1 MYIYIPME
9 IIQLLLFPKDILSIP
24 NYNIF
29 VNYIWCILAAEGRKT
44 TRNIY
49 KYCFFFKKNLSSWER
64 FLNSNHWS
72 YTEVMRKLFLLLTD
86 TFKSQFL
93 VHGAYLVAY
102 DTSLIAKNSKKII
115 GIQKW
120 RNHSGNA
127 DAGEYVIGHH
137 FGILALVGKF
147 LNGRFLSFPLIF
159 RLIAGKSSPCQWI
172 CTSDG
177 TASTMDFWCIAHA
190 AIKQFVEW
198 TGKYP
203 VRVVS
208 DSYFSNQ
215 SFVKDLVQSE
225 RPIHVISKL
234 KSNAVAHEDV
244 ILPVVKKRGRPRK
257 RGNRIKIHSLI
268 KTEPVQKLTVQLYGE
283 EKNIEAVVKD
293 LWLFN
298 LNHKSRVVVTR
309 INNRVNAFVCTDL
322 SLTAEQILEIYGS
335 RFSIELA
342 IRDMKQHLGLEDY
355 QHQSLLPT
363 LRFLHLVA
371 VAYSIGRIALL
382 NCSNSSWLNDGT
394 DKGDTPWTSSISFK
408 RLRVC
413 LRRFSMSKLVF
424 SNLALNQEVAENT
437 TVKDAILTI
446 AS

>member
-1 MYIYIPME
+1 MRHTLSPMIPVS
-9 IIQLLLFPKDILSIP
+9 LL
-24 NYNIF
+24 
-29 VNYIWCILAAEGRKT
+29 
-44 TRNIY
+44 
-49 KYCFFFKKNLSSWER
+49 
-64 FLNSNHWS
+64 
-72 YTEVMRKLFLLLTD
+72 
-86 TFKSQFL
+86 
-93 VHGAYLVAY
+93 
-102 DTSLIAKNSKKII
+102 KNSKKVI

-127 DAGEYVIGHH
+127 DAGEYIIGHH

-159 RLIAGKSSPCQWI
+159 RLIVGKSTPCQWI
-172 CTSDG
+172 CANEGSP
-177 TASTMDFWCIAHA
+177 SLMDFWCTAHA
-190 AIKQFVEW
+190 VIRQFADW
-198 TGKYP
+198 AGKYP

-208 DSYFSNQ
+208 DSYFSNK

-244 ILPVVKKRGRPRK
+244 ILPAVKKRGRPRK
-257 RGNRIKIHSLI
+257 RGNRIKVQSLI
-268 KTEPVQKLTVQLYGE
+268 KTEPIQKLKVQLYGE
-283 EKNIEAVVKD
+283 EKIIEAVIKD

-298 LNHKSRVVVTR
+298 LSHKVRVVVTR
-309 INNRVNAFVCTDL
+309 INSRVNAFVCTDL

-355 QHQSLLPT
+355 QHQSLLPI

-382 NCSNSSWLNDGT
+382 NYSNSSWLNDGL
-394 DKGDTPWTSSISFK
+394 DKGDTPWTSTISFK
-408 RLRVC
+408 RLRVG
-413 LRRFSMSKLVF
+413 LRRFSMGKLVF
-424 SNLALNQEVAENT
+424 PNLALNQEVAENT